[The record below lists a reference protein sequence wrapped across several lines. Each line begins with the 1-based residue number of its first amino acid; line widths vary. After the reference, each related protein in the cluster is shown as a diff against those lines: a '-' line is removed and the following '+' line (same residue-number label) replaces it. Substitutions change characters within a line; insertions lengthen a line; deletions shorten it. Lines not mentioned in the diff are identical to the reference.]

1 MPMGSQGKIINVNS
15 HESDPGQYLYDRNG
29 NKVGSRASFSLS
41 GSNTPSSQTTNL
53 SQDCN
58 GDVAAMLL
66 KKRKAGLNENLPLEA
81 LNQYEEYDSQYVN
94 CDRVEAV
101 ANKKLRD
108 SQFPQ
113 ILSTDRVLFIL
124 IFIMYSRF

>member
-1 MPMGSQGKIINVNS
+1 MGSQGKIINVNS

-66 KKRKAGLNENLPLEA
+66 KRRKAGLNENLPLEA

>member
-1 MPMGSQGKIINVNS
+1 MGSQGKIINVNS

-81 LNQYEEYDSQYVN
+81 LNQYEEYESQYVN

-113 ILSTDRVLFIL
+113 ILSTDRVFFIL

>member
-1 MPMGSQGKIINVNS
+1 M
-15 HESDPGQYLYDRNG
+15 E
-29 NKVGSRASFSLS
+29 
-41 GSNTPSSQTTNL
+41 
-53 SQDCN
+53 
-58 GDVAAMLL
+58 
-66 KKRKAGLNENLPLEA
+66 
-81 LNQYEEYDSQYVN
+81 YESQYVN

>member
-15 HESDPGQYLYDRNG
+15 HESDGQFLYDRNG

-66 KKRKAGLNENLPLEA
+66 KKRKAGLNENLPLDA

-124 IFIMYSRF
+124 IFIMYSHF

>member
-1 MPMGSQGKIINVNS
+1 MGSQGKIINVNS

>member
-1 MPMGSQGKIINVNS
+1 MGSQGKIINVNS

-81 LNQYEEYDSQYVN
+81 LNQYG
-94 CDRVEAV
+94 
-101 ANKKLRD
+101 
-108 SQFPQ
+108 
-113 ILSTDRVLFIL
+113 I
-124 IFIMYSRF
+124 